1 MNDSCHRKK
10 ECRSIA
16 LILDGQPAVVMV
28 MVMVMVMVKEVG
40 LKVVVYLG

>member
-28 MVMVMVMVKEVG
+28 MVMVMVKEVG